1 MRDIA
6 SEMNV
11 FFRVESNDVQNQA
24 QVNTRLLSMNREQLR
39 YTVSRFGLFPIS
51 EYLVTTPV
59 KIDKNMVVGF
69 ARYLDVY
76 LLEMSGG
83 KRSELIK
90 LGVKIMGREPKA
102 FSNRLIRLE
111 IVDYIINF
119 HSDFFSLRQTLTL
132 YY

>member
-1 MRDIA
+1 MRDIT
-6 SEMNV
+6 SEMNA
-11 FFRVESNDVQNQA
+11 FFQVESDDIQNQT

-59 KIDKNMVVGF
+59 KIDKNAVVGF

-119 HSDFFSLRQTLTL
+119 HSNFFSLRQTLTL

>member
-6 SEMNV
+6 SEMNA
-11 FFRVESNDVQNQA
+11 FFRVESDDVQNQA

-59 KIDKNMVVGF
+59 KIDKNAVVGF

-119 HSDFFSLRQTLTL
+119 HSNFFSLRQTLTL

>member
-59 KIDKNMVVGF
+59 KIDKNAVVGF

-119 HSDFFSLRQTLTL
+119 HSNFFSLRQTLTL